1 MVNFL
6 FMLEVYIEENFNLN
20 VLPGS
25 AQKILSYIGSI
36 VLFAYLHTEI
46 IFRFQNHIFSL
57 GSL

>member
-1 MVNFL
+1 
-6 FMLEVYIEENFNLN
+6 MLEVYIEENFNLN